1 VKRKLIT
8 FKSSTKTKLANIKKY
23 ENKTGGGP
31 PLEENLSEIEQIM
44 STTISDELISGIS
57 GGMDSEM
64 AEPLDESLN
73 ESLNTVSDENLEIIN
88 SETFND
94 SNEEMAVLKK

>member
-1 VKRKLIT
+1 
-8 FKSSTKTKLANIKKY
+8 
-23 ENKTGGGP
+23 
-31 PLEENLSEIEQIM
+31 M

-64 AEPLDESLN
+64 AEPLN

-88 SETFND
+88 SDTFED
-94 SNEEMAVLKK
+94 SNEEKCCSKKVFLC